1 MNINR
6 FLGGLKR
13 TVCVFLSS
21 VLVLFAPVEAYVASA
36 SVTIAAGAYAI
47 LAILAACG
55 ILATSE
61 TFQALIGSWTSEAE
75 YLARGASRQL
85 GSYAQRIYDNARSG
99 DVGIQETFVIL
110 EGALISAVCC
120 NCGDTVEGI
129 QVLAEDLKEFLRS
142 CVGLTN
148 TGAYIQVP
156 TVPVD
161 EVWGVTEWSRLEE
174 YPLPNGFLTS
184 PTCAQDPNYI
194 YFLTVYALSGYGPDC
209 MNIQKWYYYKTVD
222 IFGFFDADRSRLTL
236 YQRDAANAKYAA
248 YSAPVYSA
256 YVNSDGT
263 LKYKTDNYSTW
274 NRDWTL
280 CTPADAGKLPFP
292 VFTSMEDAQWYVS
305 TGEVRNAY
313 VSGTIT
319 MDLDGYRADVMD
331 LAAGCIA
338 DVLTMPANA
347 ESGAEKLGLI
357 KDVYPAGTIEDV
369 QEAVKAGGIAIDHV
383 TDVPSTGDVTLSDIL
398 SHVISL
404 PGSIAKAIADIFTL
418 TEEDAQEQL
427 TVPEIISR
435 KFPFCIPFDF
445 AYLISTLAA
454 DPVAPR
460 YVIPFHFD
468 YDQWSFSYDFVIDL
482 SSWEPLAVMIRLLMD
497 ILFCASLMLGTRA
510 LIRG

>member
-1 MNINR
+1 M
-6 FLGGLKR
+6 
-13 TVCVFLSS
+13 S
-21 VLVLFAPVEAYVASA
+21 VPGKS
-36 SVTIAAGAYAI
+36 
-47 LAILAACG
+47 
-55 ILATSE
+55 
-61 TFQALIGSWTSEAE
+61 
-75 YLARGASRQL
+75 
-85 GSYAQRIYDNARSG
+85 
-99 DVGIQETFVIL
+99 
-110 EGALISAVCC
+110 
-120 NCGDTVEGI
+120 
-129 QVLAEDLKEFLRS
+129 
-142 CVGLTN
+142 
-148 TGAYIQVP
+148 
-156 TVPVD
+156 
-161 EVWGVTEWSRLEE
+161 
-174 YPLPNGFLTS
+174 
-184 PTCAQDPNYI
+184 
-194 YFLTVYALSGYGPDC
+194 
-209 MNIQKWYYYKTVD
+209 
-222 IFGFFDADRSRLTL
+222 
-236 YQRDAANAKYAA
+236 
-248 YSAPVYSA
+248 
-256 YVNSDGT
+256 GT
-263 LKYKTDNYSTW
+263 LTF
-274 NRDWTL
+274 
-280 CTPADAGKLPFP
+280 PAPSPWIL
-292 VFTSMEDAQWYVS
+292 T
-305 TGEVRNAY
+305 
-313 VSGTIT
+313 
-319 MDLDGYRADVMD
+319 
-331 LAAGCIA
+331 AAGCIA

-404 PGSIAKAIADIFTL
+404 PSSIAKAIADIFTL

>member
-1 MNINR
+1 MR
-6 FLGGLKR
+6 LFLA
-13 TVCVFLSS
+13 F
-21 VLVLFAPVEAYVASA
+21 
-36 SVTIAAGAYAI
+36 
-47 LAILAACG
+47 
-55 ILATSE
+55 SE
-61 TFQALIGSWTSEAE
+61 IGF
-75 YLARGASRQL
+75 
-85 GSYAQRIYDNARSG
+85 I
-99 DVGIQETFVIL
+99 V
-110 EGALISAVCC
+110 
-120 NCGDTVEGI
+120 
-129 QVLAEDLKEFLRS
+129 
-142 CVGLTN
+142 
-148 TGAYIQVP
+148 
-156 TVPVD
+156 
-161 EVWGVTEWSRLEE
+161 
-174 YPLPNGFLTS
+174 PNGFLTS

-194 YFLTVYALSGYGPDC
+194 YFLTVYTLSGYGPDC

-280 CTPADAGKLPFP
+280 CTPADAGELPFP

-313 VSGTIT
+313 ISGTIT

-347 ESGAEKLGLI
+347 EIGAEKLGLI

-404 PGSIAKAIADIFTL
+404 PDSIAKAVTDAFAL
-418 TEEDAQEQL
+418 TQEDAQEQL

-445 AYLISTLAA
+445 AYMIGILAVE
-454 DPVAPR
+454 PETPR
-460 YVIPFHFD
+460 FVIPFRFD
-468 YDQWSFSYDFVIDL
+468 YDQWHFSYDFVIDL
-482 SSWEPLAVMIRLLMD
+482 SEWEQLASVVRIMLDL
-497 ILFCASLMLGTRA
+497 LFCACLMLGTRS